1 VRGIGPWTVAE
12 VSSRALGDADAVS
25 VGDYHLAHLVGWALT
40 GSRTDDAGML
50 RLLEPWAG
58 HRQRV
63 IRLIELTQAA
73 RAPRFG
79 PRMPRARP
87 LH

>member
-1 VRGIGPWTVAE
+1 MKRR
-12 VSSRALGDADAVS
+12 SKRL
-25 VGDYHLAHLVGWALT
+25 LAIESPIANANT
-40 GSRTDDAGML
+40 ML

-63 IRLIELTQAA
+63 IRLIEITQAA

-79 PRMPRARP
+79 PRSPRARP
-87 LH
+87 LR